1 MVIGTACPNHRPP
14 KQHTARR
21 LVEQRYD
28 WQQIG
33 QKFVALVEETGQ
45 VRLTQRE

>member
-1 MVIGTACPNHRPP
+1 LIGNTCA
-14 KQHTARR
+14 

-33 QKFVALVEETGQ
+33 QKFVALVEETVQ
-45 VRLTQRE
+45 IRLTQRE